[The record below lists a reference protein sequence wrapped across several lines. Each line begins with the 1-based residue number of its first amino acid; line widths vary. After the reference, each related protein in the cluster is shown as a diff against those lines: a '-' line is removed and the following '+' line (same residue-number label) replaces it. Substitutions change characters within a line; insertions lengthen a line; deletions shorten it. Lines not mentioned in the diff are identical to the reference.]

1 MDKETLSHLLR
12 PVRLPRRPRVIVGT
26 ATSDDAGV
34 VALTKDVALVQT
46 VDFFPNVGS

>member
-12 PVRLPRRPRVIVGT
+12 PVRLPADPRVLVGT

-34 VALTKDVALVQT
+34 VALTPELAPG
-46 VDFFPNVGS
+46 VDEAPLDPRA